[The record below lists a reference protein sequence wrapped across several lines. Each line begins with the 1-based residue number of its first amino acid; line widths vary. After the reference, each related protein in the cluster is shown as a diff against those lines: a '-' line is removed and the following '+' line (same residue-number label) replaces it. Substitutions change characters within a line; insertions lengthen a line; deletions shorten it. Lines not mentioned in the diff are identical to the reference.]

1 MNTTPAP
8 RARILAVD
16 DNPTNLELVRYL
28 LHAAGFDVAT
38 ATGGADALAQARLR
52 APDLVITDLQMPGMD
67 GHALLQALRHDPAL
81 RHVPV
86 MALTAASMA
95 GEEERVRGAG
105 FDAYLSKPF
114 EPEDFALQ
122 ITTLLRSLSAPSTA
136 VPHR

>member
-8 RARILAVD
+8 RPRILVVD

-28 LHAAGFDVAT
+28 LHAAGFAVAT
-38 ATGGADALAQARLR
+38 ATGGAEALAQARLQV
-52 APDLVITDLQMPGMD
+52 PELVITDLQMPGMD
-67 GHALLQALRHDPAL
+67 GHALLDALRSDPGL

-114 EPEDFALQ
+114 EPEDFAQ
-122 ITTLLRSLSAPSTA
+122 RITALLRSLSPPSSA
-136 VPHR
+136 VPHP